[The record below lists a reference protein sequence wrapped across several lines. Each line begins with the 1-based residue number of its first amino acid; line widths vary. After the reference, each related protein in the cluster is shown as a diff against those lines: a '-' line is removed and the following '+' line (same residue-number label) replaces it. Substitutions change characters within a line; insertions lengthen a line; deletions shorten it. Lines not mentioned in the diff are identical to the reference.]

1 MGIPGQLRRVENQLI
16 RDLEGTTVPLWSLG
30 KRYGVTKQAI
40 SLFVRRKGIKRPKRD
55 HIEKCSICRGL
66 IRISKKP
73 YSDFMSSQTIKEK
86 LRIKAP
92 NWSYH
97 LRILRKH
104 GLISQK
110 FGRLHSKKAQ
120 QAYQIYFKKR
130 LPVGVIGRRVGLK
143 NFPSVI
149 KQHKV
154 LGWEI
159 PDRALTN
166 DENDRRRTRPKTNKR
181 KRKG

>member
-1 MGIPGQLRRVENQLI
+1 MGVPGQLRRVQDKLI
-16 RDLEGTTVPLWSLG
+16 KDLEGTTIPLESLG

-55 HIEKCSICRGL
+55 HIERCSICQGL
-66 IRISKKP
+66 IRIAKRP

-97 LRILRKH
+97 LRILRKN

-130 LPVGVIGRRVGLK
+130 LPVGAIGRRVGLK
-143 NFPSVI
+143 NFSSVI

-154 LGWEI
+154 LGWDI
-159 PDRALTN
+159 PDRVFVK
-166 DENDRRRTRPKTNKR
+166 DERDRRKTGLKAVKTKR
-181 KRKG
+181 KE